1 MFKNKKIEEQE
12 KLINELQKEI
22 SDLNESLK
30 KILNTLEGESFS
42 KDWEEYMKYK
52 EMRDKLPDIEEMYR
66 LKRLK
71 QLMARRDESDAN
83 ISKYRLLLLKNSS
96 VVMYEASYNLK
107 IASEKLLHDELSLNS
122 VMAKEIEEI
131 LSYIK
136 SKSDQKEIIEAFKL
150 YGISTEWLAP

>member
-1 MFKNKKIEEQE
+1 
-12 KLINELQKEI
+12 
-22 SDLNESLK
+22 
-30 KILNTLEGESFS
+30 
-42 KDWEEYMKYK
+42 
-52 EMRDKLPDIEEMYR
+52 
-66 LKRLK
+66 
-71 QLMARRDESDAN
+71 MARRDESDAN